1 MAQRPI
7 SAVTRSAGLLWRR
20 QALARERGQEAERAR
35 ALEEF
40 EQLVGETLQGHPHFE
55 RRRGDA
61 EVQKLL
67 RQLEQARAALAE
79 RTDGGAGAETPPQ
92 GGEGLEARAPGAPGE
107 GAPMGGEKRAEGA
120 ARQRRGLKAD
130 ALAPPDKS
138 SGSEPP
144 DSPESPGIMAQYRT
158 ISRKAQET
166 AAEKQ
171 ARASEA
177 EAHLEAEREAH
188 ARVEQ
193 QLREEREARAEAEER
208 AQAEAQL
215 KAALEAQVRAEAEAR
230 EVAEARLQAEAD
242 ARERALAAAREDAK
256 AKLSQVISEAQME
269 QQARNEA
276 QARLKAEEEAR
287 ARAEAEAVAQAE
299 AREAA
304 EAAAKA
310 EAEARVK
317 AEIEMVEKL
326 ARAEDKY
333 EALASQNEV
342 YSTALAGAEARADLA
357 TQESKRKE
365 ADLMKEAQAKE
376 VAEATARTEAE
387 SRAQAEARAEAFARD
402 SAVEAQARAEAEA
415 RAEREAAARGLAE
428 EKGAAEAAARTLAEE
443 KVAAEAAA
451 RTLAEERVA
460 AEAAARTL
468 AEEKVAA
475 ESEAL
480 TRALNRQLELEA
492 RALATQSALLEAEA
506 RANAQAKA
514 VEEAEAHAS
523 AQAKAVEEAEARASA
538 QAKAVA
544 EAEARASAQ
553 AEAAEAAEARAKA
566 QTKAMEE
573 AQKHAAAENQA
584 AAAARAEV
592 ERLTL
597 ERAGAT
603 PDGGAPDV
611 RRGKELGTTTP
622 RAAAPPGE
630 KMPPIEGKSKNVRR
644 GLNTSD
650 VVALSPGPHV
660 HTLKDPAGA
669 AGVCRRALPQV
680 DMMLDEEWKE
690 GDSRT
695 CSQASPPET
704 EGLASVAEKSPRCS
718 PLDGSPRRARVAD
731 AASSPVHF
739 LASANASTPPANS
752 VDGRSMVSSPSLSQG
767 AMIPETPTAELQPG
781 SPSAYTSRLSPTVD
795 TPLQNLE
802 ESWME
807 SLSTVCTTQVF
818 EAGGISESEAG
829 VPLTPGLASQHSADH
844 LSKPLPEDVLRGT
857 GNVANGVEKPRAHG
871 NDRLFRIIVEM
882 NRKMNLMSEDLSEVR
897 ARNDAR
903 GGAYTMEVDALVAQL
918 LPLSSQVESLSRKCE
933 SMEERLTQTEAQ
945 SRRISAAQESTSTEQ
960 AAAAQKKKKAAA
972 PGRLTLRIETLEK
985 SVAALQNQ
993 TDTLSSQH
1001 VKSTGRAGQWQRQAA
1016 RGIGALES
1024 RLAGTTRA
1032 VEDTQA
1038 LAFALAERLASVEAK
1053 HEERDA
1059 SHAPEKGEIS
1069 EAGGGA
1075 VSSGSIDA
1083 DAKTSDSIF
1092 IFSAEKEESQA
1103 GAAEGPTTPPGSPP
1117 PTTPKE
1123 AARPGTTAAAEPG
1136 SAAHGRSETE
1146 EPAKGLE
1153 TKQAAPQEQSVED
1166 FLPALVRCQGLSHQL
1181 RQLESAVEASAVAQR
1196 RLEEH
1201 VEAAAVAAD
1210 AADACLGSG
1219 DASEGESAAELEALG
1234 YESRVGRGA
1243 VLQATQAARRECVRM
1258 TSAIETEVL
1267 KRLDGGALPAQP
1279 RKGAATPGERKS
1291 QKDFFSC
1298 HASAERA
1305 LDQEAVLRKLRQ
1317 NSPEARRWNSS
1328 TSTNARPKSK
1338 HGWKKQAFKAVGIS
1352 M

>member
-1 MAQRPI
+1 M
-7 SAVTRSAGLLWRR
+7 
-20 QALARERGQEAERAR
+20 
-35 ALEEF
+35 
-40 EQLVGETLQGHPHFE
+40 
-55 RRRGDA
+55 
-61 EVQKLL
+61 
-67 RQLEQARAALAE
+67 
-79 RTDGGAGAETPPQ
+79 GGA
-92 GGEGLEARAPGAPGE
+92 
-107 GAPMGGEKRAEGA
+107 KRAEGA
-120 ARQRRGLKAD
+120 ARQRRDLRAD

-158 ISRKAQET
+158 ISRKAQKT

-177 EAHLEAEREAH
+177 EARLEAEREAH

-215 KAALEAQVRAEAEAR
+215 KAELEAQVRAEAEAR

-242 ARERALAAAREDAK
+242 ARERALAAAREDAE

-342 YSTALAGAEARADLA
+342 YSAALAGAEARADLA

-376 VAEATARTEAE
+376 VAEATAREEAE

-428 EKGAAEAAARTLAEE
+428 EKVAAEAAARTLAEE

-451 RTLAEERVA
+451 RTLAEE
-460 AEAAARTL
+460 
-468 AEEKVAA
+468 KVAA
-475 ESEAL
+475 ESEAR

-523 AQAKAVEEAEARASA
+523 AQAKAVEEAEARARA
-538 QAKAVA
+538 QVKAVA

-553 AEAAEAAEARAKA
+553 AEAAEEAEARAKA

-807 SLSTVCTTQVF
+807 SPSTVCTTQVF

-844 LSKPLPEDVLRGT
+844 LSIPLPEDVLRGT
-857 GNVANGVEKPRAHG
+857 GNAANGVEKPRTHG

-882 NRKMNLMSEDLSEVR
+882 NRKMNLMSEELSEVR

-903 GGAYTMEVDALVAQL
+903 DGAHTMEVDALVAQL

-972 PGRLTLRIETLEK
+972 PGRLTPRIEALEK
-985 SVAALQNQ
+985 SVAALQNK

-1001 VKSTGRAGQWQRQAA
+1001 VKSTGRAGQWQRQVV

-1038 LAFALAERLASVEAK
+1038 LAFALAERLASVETK

-1059 SHAPEKGEIS
+1059 SHAPEGEIS

-1123 AARPGTTAAAEPG
+1123 AARPGTKAAAEPG
-1136 SAAHGRSETE
+1136 SAAHSRSETE

>member
-1 MAQRPI
+1 MPGQR
-7 SAVTRSAGLLWRR
+7 
-20 QALARERGQEAERAR
+20 
-35 ALEEF
+35 
-40 EQLVGETLQGHPHFE
+40 HPP
-55 RRRGDA
+55 
-61 EVQKLL
+61 
-67 RQLEQARAALAE
+67 
-79 RTDGGAGAETPPQ
+79 GGG
-92 GGEGLEARAPGAPGE
+92 GLEARAPGAPGE
-107 GAPMGGEKRAEGA
+107 GAPIGGAKRAEGA
-120 ARQRRGLKAD
+120 ARQRRDLRAD
-130 ALAPPDKS
+130 SLAPPDKS

-177 EAHLEAEREAH
+177 EARLEAEREAH

-215 KAALEAQVRAEAEAR
+215 KAELEAQVRAEAEAR

-242 ARERALAAAREDAK
+242 ARERALAAAREDAE
-256 AKLSQVISEAQME
+256 AKLSQLISEAQME

-310 EAEARVK
+310 EAEAREK

-365 ADLMKEAQAKE
+365 AYLMKEAQVKE
-376 VAEATARTEAE
+376 VAEATAREEAE

-415 RAEREAAARGLAE
+415 RAGREAAARGLAE
-428 EKGAAEAAARTLAEE
+428 EKVAAEAAARTLAEE

-451 RTLAEERVA
+451 RTLAEE
-460 AEAAARTL
+460 
-468 AEEKVAA
+468 KVAA
-475 ESEAL
+475 ESEAR
-480 TRALNRQLELEA
+480 TRALNRQIELEA

-506 RANAQAKA
+506 RANAQARA

-538 QAKAVA
+538 QAEAA
-544 EAEARASAQ
+544 EEAEARASAQ
-553 AEAAEAAEARAKA
+553 TEAAEAAEAAEARAKA

-592 ERLTL
+592 ERLTQ
-597 ERAGAT
+597 ERAGAA

-611 RRGKELGTTTP
+611 RRGEELGTTTP

-660 HTLKDPAGA
+660 HTLKDPVGA

-680 DMMLDEEWKE
+680 DVMLDEEWKE

-807 SLSTVCTTQVF
+807 SPSTVCTTQVF
-818 EAGGISESEAG
+818 EAGEISESEAG

-844 LSKPLPEDVLRGT
+844 LFKPLPEDVLRGT
-857 GNVANGVEKPRAHG
+857 GNAANGVEKPRTHG

-903 GGAYTMEVDALVAQL
+903 DGAHTMEVDALVAQL

-972 PGRLTLRIETLEK
+972 PGRLPPRIEALEK

-1038 LAFALAERLASVEAK
+1038 LAFALAERLASAEAK

-1059 SHAPEKGEIS
+1059 SHAPEGEIS

-1075 VSSGSIDA
+1075 VSSGSVDA
-1083 DAKTSDSIF
+1083 DAETSDSIF
-1092 IFSAEKEESQA
+1092 IFSAEK
-1103 GAAEGPTTPPGSPP
+1103 
-1117 PTTPKE
+1117 
-1123 AARPGTTAAAEPG
+1123 
-1136 SAAHGRSETE
+1136 
-1146 EPAKGLE
+1146 
-1153 TKQAAPQEQSVED
+1153 
-1166 FLPALVRCQGLSHQL
+1166 
-1181 RQLESAVEASAVAQR
+1181 
-1196 RLEEH
+1196 
-1201 VEAAAVAAD
+1201 
-1210 AADACLGSG
+1210 
-1219 DASEGESAAELEALG
+1219 
-1234 YESRVGRGA
+1234 
-1243 VLQATQAARRECVRM
+1243 
-1258 TSAIETEVL
+1258 
-1267 KRLDGGALPAQP
+1267 
-1279 RKGAATPGERKS
+1279 
-1291 QKDFFSC
+1291 
-1298 HASAERA
+1298 
-1305 LDQEAVLRKLRQ
+1305 
-1317 NSPEARRWNSS
+1317 
-1328 TSTNARPKSK
+1328 
-1338 HGWKKQAFKAVGIS
+1338 
-1352 M
+1352 

>member
-1 MAQRPI
+1 MNMDTIVIEGSHRFRVWRPLHGRGGAEGLGGGWPEPWGPERGRGPSAAVGGGMAQRPI

-61 EVQKLL
+61 EEQKLL
-67 RQLEQARAALAE
+67 QQLEQARAALAE

-107 GAPMGGEKRAEGA
+107 GAPIGGAKRAEGA
-120 ARQRRGLKAD
+120 ARQRRDLRAD

-158 ISRKAQET
+158 ISRKAQKT

-177 EAHLEAEREAH
+177 EARLEVEREAH

-215 KAALEAQVRAEAEAR
+215 KAELEAQVRAEAEAR

-242 ARERALAAAREDAK
+242 ARERALAAAREDAE
-256 AKLSQVISEAQME
+256 AKLSQLISEAQME

-276 QARLKAEEEAR
+276 QARLKAEEEVR

-299 AREAA
+299 ATEAA
-304 EAAAKA
+304 ESAAKA
-310 EAEARVK
+310 EAEAREK

-326 ARAEDKY
+326 ARVEDKY

-342 YSTALAGAEARADLA
+342 YSAALAGAEARADLA

-376 VAEATARTEAE
+376 MAEATAREEAE

-428 EKGAAEAAARTLAEE
+428 EK
-443 KVAAEAAA
+443 
-451 RTLAEERVA
+451 VA

-475 ESEAL
+475 ESEAR
-480 TRALNRQLELEA
+480 TRALNRQIELEA

-553 AEAAEAAEARAKA
+553 AEAAEEAEARASAQAEAAEAAEARAKA

-592 ERLTL
+592 ERLTQ
-597 ERAGAT
+597 ERAGAA

-611 RRGKELGTTTP
+611 RRGEELGTTTP

-630 KMPPIEGKSKNVRR
+630 KRPPIEGKSKNVRR

-680 DMMLDEEWKE
+680 DVMLDEEWKE

-807 SLSTVCTTQVF
+807 SPSTVCTTQVF
-818 EAGGISESEAG
+818 EAGEISESEAG

-857 GNVANGVEKPRAHG
+857 GNAANGVEKPRTHG

-903 GGAYTMEVDALVAQL
+903 DGAHTMEVDALVAQL

-972 PGRLTLRIETLEK
+972 PGRLTPRIEALEK

-1038 LAFALAERLASVEAK
+1038 LAFALAERLASAEAK

-1059 SHAPEKGEIS
+1059 SHAPEGEIS

-1092 IFSAEKEESQA
+1092 IFSAEK
-1103 GAAEGPTTPPGSPP
+1103 
-1117 PTTPKE
+1117 
-1123 AARPGTTAAAEPG
+1123 
-1136 SAAHGRSETE
+1136 
-1146 EPAKGLE
+1146 
-1153 TKQAAPQEQSVED
+1153 
-1166 FLPALVRCQGLSHQL
+1166 
-1181 RQLESAVEASAVAQR
+1181 
-1196 RLEEH
+1196 
-1201 VEAAAVAAD
+1201 
-1210 AADACLGSG
+1210 
-1219 DASEGESAAELEALG
+1219 
-1234 YESRVGRGA
+1234 
-1243 VLQATQAARRECVRM
+1243 
-1258 TSAIETEVL
+1258 
-1267 KRLDGGALPAQP
+1267 
-1279 RKGAATPGERKS
+1279 
-1291 QKDFFSC
+1291 
-1298 HASAERA
+1298 
-1305 LDQEAVLRKLRQ
+1305 
-1317 NSPEARRWNSS
+1317 
-1328 TSTNARPKSK
+1328 
-1338 HGWKKQAFKAVGIS
+1338 
-1352 M
+1352 